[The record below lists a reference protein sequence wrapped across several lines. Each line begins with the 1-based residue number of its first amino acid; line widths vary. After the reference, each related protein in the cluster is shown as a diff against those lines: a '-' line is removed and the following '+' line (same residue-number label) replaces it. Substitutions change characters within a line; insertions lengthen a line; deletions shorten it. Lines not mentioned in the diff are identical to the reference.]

1 MHSTTSFRAAA
12 PPADAARG
20 RHIGRPR
27 DFHAPRAPGPL
38 GVERSIEPERSAI
51 GARLLRAAIALTG
64 LLVFAGCATRPVNPP
79 LATVDRDTGYRFE
92 TRPVAIKDRDTL
104 IVLAFSGGGTRAAA
118 FSYGVLEA
126 LRDTDIAAPDGKA
139 SKLLDDVSVITGVSG
154 GSFTALA
161 YGLYGNK
168 LFDQYE
174 QRFLKRNVEGE
185 LLRRLFSPAY
195 WGPLSSTGW
204 GRSELAA
211 DYYDEILFD
220 GATYADLQRGAG
232 PLVVAAATDLSSGAR
247 FYFSQVMFDIMC
259 SDLSGM
265 RLARAAAASSAVPVV
280 LSPVTI
286 NNYGGSCGYRPP
298 AWLPKVAQVQKQE
311 RAAARIMQEV
321 TDLEAYRDGKERPYI
336 HLVDGGVAD
345 NLALRGVMNVMDEM
359 EAARFVDEPMPLGSI
374 KRIAVIVVNSVSIP
388 TTAWDRFVD
397 APGVFEILM
406 QATGVPIDHYSYEA
420 IDQLRDTASRWKIYR
435 AVRDSGAIIDAGNP
449 ALRAVERGPDAEI
462 YVIDVSFDQLKDA
475 AERDYLNQLPTSF
488 VLSAEAVDRLRAA
501 AKTVLAGSD
510 EFNQLLH
517 DMGGRAAG
525 SAQTGSPQ

>member
-1 MHSTTSFRAAA
+1 M
-12 PPADAARG
+12 
-20 RHIGRPR
+20 
-27 DFHAPRAPGPL
+27 
-38 GVERSIEPERSAI
+38 V

-79 LATVDRDTGYRFE
+79 LATADPDTGYRFE

-126 LRDTDIAAPDGKA
+126 LRNTGIAAPDGK
-139 SKLLDDVSVITGVSG
+139 SSNLLDDVSVVTGVSG

-161 YGLYGNK
+161 YGLYGDK

-185 LLRRLFSPAY
+185 LLRRAFSPEY

-211 DYYDEILFD
+211 DYYDEILFN

-232 PLVVAAATDLSSGAR
+232 PMIIASATDLSSGAR
-247 FYFSQVMFDIMC
+247 FYFTQTMFDIMC
-259 SDLSGM
+259 SDMSGLRLS
-265 RLARAAAASSAVPVV
+265 RAAASSSAVPVV

-286 NNYGGSCGYRPP
+286 NNYGGTCDNRDP
-298 AWLPKVAQVQKQE
+298 AWLRPIAQLQKQE
-311 RAAARIMQEV
+311 RAAARVIQEV
-321 TDLEAYRDGKERPYI
+321 AELKAYQNGQKRPYI

-345 NLALRGVMNVMDEM
+345 NLALRGVMNVMDKM
-359 EAARFVDEPMPLGSI
+359 EAARFAELPESLANV
-374 KRIAVIVVNSVSIP
+374 KRIAVIVVNSLSTP
-388 TTAWDRFVD
+388 TTAWDRLVD
-397 APGVFEILM
+397 APGVFDVLM

-420 IDQLRDTASRWKIYR
+420 IDQLRDTASRWATYR
-435 AVRDSGAIIDAGNP
+435 AIRKSGAITDPSNP
-449 ALRAVERGPDAEI
+449 ALRAVERGPGAEI
-462 YVIDVSFDQLKDA
+462 YVIDVSFDQLKDT

-510 EFNQLLH
+510 EFKQLLR
-517 DMGGRAAG
+517 DMGGGVAG
-525 SAQTGSPQ
+525 SAEMSSPQ